1 MHFTKTTLALGL
13 LGALYLNQASAH
25 GLWTEERRGNIEVVY
40 GHGAEDST
48 FKAEKISGAWAY
60 DASGKMIPVTVQ
72 RLADHAR
79 LQPLSR
85 PAVMSVALNNGMWSQ
100 SADKRW
106 VNEGRTSVP
115 GAVTALQTFKYSLA
129 IYEPGVK
136 LPPLKRLRLVIVPQA
151 DPMSVGPGKPLPVIV
166 LLDGKPLAGIKLI
179 GDYRGQPDEVNAT
192 TDAQGRANVVV
203 RNEGLNIIAAET
215 VVKVSGNPDIDEQG
229 LFTSLTFLGE
239 AHHE

>member
-1 MHFTKTTLALGL
+1 MHFPKTIMALSL
-13 LGALYLNQASAH
+13 LCAFSMQQANAH

-40 GHGAEDST
+40 GHGAEDSK
-48 FKAEKISGAWAY
+48 FKAEKVSGAWAY
-60 DASGKMIPVTVQ
+60 GMNGKMIPVTVE

-100 SADKRW
+100 TADKKW
-106 VNEGRTSVP
+106 TNEGRTKVP

-136 LPPLKRLRLVIVPQA
+136 LPTLKGLKLVIVPLA
-151 DPMSVGPGKPLPVIV
+151 DPLSVGPGKALPVQV

-179 GDYRGQPDEVNAT
+179 GDYRSQPDEVSAT
-192 TDAQGRANVVV
+192 TDAQGRASVVV
-203 RNEGLNIIAAET
+203 RNEGLNVIAAET

-229 LFTSLTFLGE
+229 LFTSLTFVGE